1 MIYGERFVRFSASR
15 TGALLNSCHLK
26 QASGCFF
33 SLDFQELVTRAERR
47 GNEAPTERFSS
58 ARESTRPQLLKNRLR
73 RASLSGKMEV
83 YNGMLR
89 PWLEKPDA
97 MLGHAA

>member
-1 MIYGERFVRFSASR
+1 MPIR
-15 TGALLNSCHLK
+15 
-26 QASGCFF
+26 
-33 SLDFQELVTRAERR
+33 RAKWR
-47 GNEAPTERFSS
+47 GNEAPIENFSS
-58 ARESTRPQLLKNRLR
+58 ARQSTRLRLLKNRLR

-83 YNGMLR
+83 YKGMLR

>member
-1 MIYGERFVRFSASR
+1 MAWQR
-15 TGALLNSCHLK
+15 GADRDFLVGAAVDKTQALK
-26 QASGCFF
+26 
-33 SLDFQELVTRAERR
+33 E
-47 GNEAPTERFSS
+47 P
-58 ARESTRPQLLKNRLR
+58 LR

-83 YNGMLR
+83 YKGMLR